1 MESKGIEE
9 EQRIRVGIKAHKILL
24 IQLHDIITI
33 VNVVMILNIVIENS
47 IQQRG

>member
-1 MESKGIEE
+1 MESKSIEE
-9 EQRIRVGIKAHKILL
+9 EQRIRVGIKAQKILL

>member
-1 MESKGIEE
+1 MESKSNED
-9 EQRIRVGIKAHKILL
+9 EQILRVGLKAHKLLL